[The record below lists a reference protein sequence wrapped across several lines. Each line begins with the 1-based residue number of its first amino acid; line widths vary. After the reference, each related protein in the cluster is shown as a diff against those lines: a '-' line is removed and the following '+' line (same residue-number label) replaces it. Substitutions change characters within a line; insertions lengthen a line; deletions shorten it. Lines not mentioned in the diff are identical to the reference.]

1 MFSGEGLKVAKRL
14 SKIAPF
20 RVMELLARANE
31 LASLG
36 HDVIHL
42 EVGEPDFDTPA
53 PIVAAGVRAIS
64 EGKTRYTDARGT
76 PQLRQTI
83 SEFYK
88 FSLGIDVRANQIFV
102 TAGASGGLLMLS
114 ALLLN
119 PGENLLMPDPGY
131 PCNRHFLSSFN
142 AEGLL
147 VPVDATQN
155 YQLTPSLV
163 EEYWTPATRGI
174 LVASPS
180 NPTGSILGQK
190 AVIELGKVVRDKDG
204 VMIVDEIYQGLVYEN
219 EATGSALAQVPDVIV
234 INSFSKYFGMT
245 GWRLGWVVVPEA
257 IAKDLEKLAQNLF
270 ICPSSIAQE
279 AALSAFDPESIATM
293 EAQKEE
299 FAARR
304 DYLVPALRAL
314 GFEIPLMP
322 AGAFYVYAGLP
333 DEAPNAEQ
341 FCHLLLENHFVAVTP
356 GTDFG
361 FHNAD
366 RFIRLSY
373 ARNLS
378 QLKEAVYRIGKLLG

>member
-1 MFSGEGLKVAKRL
+1 MKVAKRL

-20 RVMELLARANE
+20 RVIELRARANE

-53 PIVAAGVRAIS
+53 PILAAGVKAIS
-64 EGKTRYTDARGT
+64 QGKTRYTDARGT
-76 PQLRQTI
+76 PELRQAI
-83 SEFYK
+83 SGFYK
-88 FSLGIDVRANQIFV
+88 LSLGIEVQAERIFV
-102 TAGASGGLLMLS
+102 TAGSSGGLLMLS

-119 PGENLLMPDPGY
+119 PGENLLMADPGY

-147 VPVDATQN
+147 VPVDADQN

-163 EEYWTPATRGI
+163 EEYWNGTSRGI
-174 LVASPS
+174 LVASPA
-180 NPTGSILGQK
+180 NPTGSILSQN
-190 AVIELGKVVRDKDG
+190 AIRELGEVVRKRDG
-204 VMIVDEIYQGLVYEN
+204 IMIVDEIYQGLVYEN
-219 EATGSALAQVPDVIV
+219 HASGSALAQVPEAII

-245 GWRLGWVVVPEA
+245 GWRLGWVVVPEE
-257 IAKDLEKLAQNLF
+257 IASDLEKLAQNLF

-279 AALSAFDPESIATM
+279 AALAAFDPESVGIM
-293 EAQKEE
+293 EAQKTE
-299 FAARR
+299 FTVRR
-304 DYLVPALRAL
+304 NYLVPALKEL
-314 GFEIPLMP
+314 GFEIPREP

-333 DEAPNAEQ
+333 DEVPNGEQ
-341 FCHLLLENHFVAVTP
+341 FCHCLLENHFVAVTP

-366 RFIRLSY
+366 RSVRVSY
-373 ARNLS
+373 ARDLS
-378 QLKEAVYRIGKLLG
+378 QLKEAINRIGKMLG

>member
-1 MFSGEGLKVAKRL
+1 LKVAKRL
-14 SKIAPF
+14 NEIAPF

-53 PIVAAGVRAIS
+53 PILAAGVRAVS
-64 EGKTRYTDARGT
+64 GGKTRYTDARGT
-76 PQLRQTI
+76 PELRQAI
-83 SEFYK
+83 SSFYK
-88 FSLGIDVRANQIFV
+88 LSLGIEVSTERIFV

-114 ALLLN
+114 ALLLD

-142 AEGLL
+142 AEAIL
-147 VPVDATQN
+147 VPVDADQN
-155 YQLTPSLV
+155 YQLTASMV
-163 EEYWTPATRGI
+163 EEYWTETTRGI
-174 LVASPS
+174 LVASPA
-180 NPTGSILGQK
+180 NPTGSILSQESVKALGDVVQQK
-190 AVIELGKVVRDKDG
+190 EG
-204 VMIVDEIYQGLVYEN
+204 VMIVDEIYQGLVYESH
-219 EATGSALAQVPDVIV
+219 TSGSALAQVPEAII

-245 GWRLGWVVVPEA
+245 GWRLGWVVVPEELTT
-257 IAKDLEKLAQNLF
+257 DLEKLAQNLF

-279 AALSAFDPESIATM
+279 AALAAFGPESIAIM
-293 EAQKEE
+293 EAQKAE
-299 FAARR
+299 FAVRR
-304 DYLVPALRAL
+304 NYLVPALKAL
-314 GFEIPLMP
+314 GFKIPLMP

-333 DEAPNAEQ
+333 DNAPDAEQ
-341 FCHLLLENHFVAVTP
+341 FCHRLLENHFVAVTP

-366 RFIRLSY
+366 RSIRISY

-378 QLKEAVYRIGKLLG
+378 QLKEAVYRIGIMLG

>member
-1 MFSGEGLKVAKRL
+1 MKVAKRL
-14 SKIAPF
+14 NKIASF
-20 RVMELLARANE
+20 QVMELLARANE

-42 EVGEPDFDTPA
+42 GVGEPDFDTPA
-53 PIVAAGVRAIS
+53 PILAAGVRAIS

-76 PQLRQTI
+76 LELRQAI
-83 SEFYK
+83 SSFYK
-88 FSLGIDVRANQIFV
+88 LSLGVDVSEERIFV

-147 VPVDATQN
+147 VPVDADQN

-163 EEYWTPATRGI
+163 EDYWTSATRGI
-174 LVASPS
+174 LIASPA
-180 NPTGSILGQK
+180 NPAGSVLSQETI
-190 AVIELGKVVRDKDG
+190 AELGEVVRKRDG
-204 VMIVDEIYQGLVYEN
+204 IMIVDEIYQGLVYEN
-219 EATGSALAQVPDVIV
+219 HISGSALAQVPDAIV

-245 GWRLGWVVVPEA
+245 GWRLGWVVVPEELGP
-257 IAKDLEKLAQNLF
+257 DLVKLAQNLF

-279 AALSAFDPESIATM
+279 AALAAFDPETIATM
-293 EAQKEE
+293 EAQKAE
-299 FAARR
+299 FEARR
-304 DYLVPALRAL
+304 NYLVPALKEL

-333 DEAPNAEQ
+333 DNTPDAEQ
-341 FCHLLLENHFVAVTP
+341 FCHRLLESHFVVVTP

-361 FHNAD
+361 FHNAA
-366 RFIRLSY
+366 RSIRISY
-373 ARNLS
+373 VRDLS
-378 QLKEAVYRIGKLLG
+378 QLKEAVYRIGKMLR

>member
-1 MFSGEGLKVAKRL
+1 MKVAKKL

-20 RVMELLARANE
+20 KVMELLARANE

-53 PIVAAGVRAIS
+53 PILAAGMRAIS

-76 PQLRQTI
+76 LELRKAI
-83 SEFYK
+83 SGFYK
-88 FSLGIDVRANQIFV
+88 FSLGIEVGSERIFV
-102 TAGASGGLLMLS
+102 TAGASGALLMLS
-114 ALLLN
+114 ALLLD

-147 VPVDATQN
+147 VPVDAGQN

-163 EEYWTPATRGI
+163 EEYWTKTTRGI
-174 LVASPS
+174 LVASPA
-180 NPTGSILGQK
+180 NPTGSILSQK
-190 AVIELGKVVRDKDG
+190 AIRELGEVVRKKDG
-204 VMIVDEIYQGLVYEN
+204 IMIVDEIYQGLIYEN
-219 EATGSALAQVPDVIV
+219 SSSGSAIAQLPEAIV

-245 GWRLGWVVVPEA
+245 GWRLGWVVVPEE
-257 IAKDLEKLAQNLF
+257 ISTDLEKLAQNLF
-270 ICPSSIAQE
+270 ICPSSIAQH
-279 AALSAFDPESIATM
+279 AALSAFDSESIAIM
-293 EAQKEE
+293 EAQKDE
-299 FAARR
+299 FAVRR
-304 DYLVPALRAL
+304 NYLVPALRKL
-314 GFEIPLMP
+314 GFDIPLMP

-333 DEAPNAEQ
+333 DKVPDTEK
-341 FCHLLLENHFVAVTP
+341 FCHRLLESYFVAVTP

-366 RFIRLSY
+366 RFIRISY
-373 ARNLS
+373 SRDLS
-378 QLKEAVYRIGKLLG
+378 QLKEAVYRISKMLG